1 MKHFADELL
10 TACSQKKSIAC
21 VGLDPQIA
29 HIPGFLLKKHSA
41 AEAVLAFNI
50 GIIDA
55 VCDLV
60 PVVKLQSA
68 FYELLGAEGIR
79 VFGESLKYARSRGLL
94 TIADAKRND
103 IGHSAQAYAD
113 AFLGK
118 DGFGADSVTV
128 TPYLGYDGV
137 KPFLEVARANGKG
150 VFVLVKTSNPSS
162 GDFQDL
168 ILKDKSEAALFEI
181 VGQLVDSWGTNDIG
195 ESGYSCLG
203 AVVGATFPEQAKK
216 LRALMPQTLFL
227 VPGYGAQGGTAAD
240 VQVCLNEDG
249 KGAIVNSSRGIIC
262 AWEKRADLRPE
273 EFARAAREAVEVMNA
288 DLDF

>member
-1 MKHFADELL
+1 MKHFTDQILA
-10 TACSQKKSIAC
+10 ACAEKQSIAC

-29 HIPGFLLKKHSA
+29 HIPGFLLEKHSPA
-41 AEAVLAFNI
+41 DALLAFNQ

-55 VCDLV
+55 VADLV

-68 FYELLGAEGIR
+68 FYELLGADGVR
-79 VFGESLKYARSRGLL
+79 VFHETLKYAKSKGLL

-113 AFLGK
+113 AFLGQ
-118 DGFGADSVTV
+118 DGFDADSVTV

-137 KPFLEVARANGKG
+137 KPFLEVARKNGKG
-150 VFVLVKTSNPSS
+150 VFILVKTSNPSS

-168 ILKDKSEAALFEI
+168 IMKDKSEAALFEI
-181 VGQLVDSWGTNDIG
+181 VGQFVDSWGANDTG

-203 AVVGATFPEQAKK
+203 AVVGATFPDQAKR
-216 LRALMPQTLFL
+216 LRTLMPQTLFL

-240 VQVCLNEDG
+240 VKVCLNEDG
-249 KGAIVNSSRGIIC
+249 KGAIVNSSRGIIG
-262 AWEKRADLRPE
+262 AWEKRADLKPQ
-273 EFARAAREAVEVMNA
+273 EFAKAAREAVEVMNA
-288 DLDF
+288 DLKF